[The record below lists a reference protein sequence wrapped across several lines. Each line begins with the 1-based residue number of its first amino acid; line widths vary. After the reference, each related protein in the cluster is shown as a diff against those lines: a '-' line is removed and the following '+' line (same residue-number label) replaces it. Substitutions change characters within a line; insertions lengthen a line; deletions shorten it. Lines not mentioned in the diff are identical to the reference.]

1 MLSDLKYALYQN
13 IQTMYGGTGILRTRR
28 LKFQKQHP
36 DFSDTMMVWF
46 FFFPGQGC
54 VGLEFLRTAYWLP
67 LKDCLNFKYCHC
79 LCCSVCSRKAVLPF
93 SQLPAEIIPEALLK
107 VSMIFRRQDI
117 SQSHSWRLQPHCIS
131 SLNNHSLQCLIIC
144 FQKHLV
150 RHTTHLSNGTGL
162 ESPRAS
168 S

>member
-1 MLSDLKYALYQN
+1 MLSDFKYALYQN

-36 DFSDTMMVWF
+36 DFSDTMTVWF
-46 FFFPGQGC
+46 FFFPGQGGM
-54 VGLEFLRTAYWLP
+54 GLEFLRTAQRLL
-67 LKDCLNFKYCHC
+67 LKDCLSFKYCHC
-79 LCCSVCSRKAVLPF
+79 LYCSVCSREAVLPF
-93 SQLPAEIIPEALLK
+93 SQLPTEIILEALLK
-107 VSMIFRRQDI
+107 VSLTFRRHDI
-117 SQSHSWRLQPHCIS
+117 SQSHGWRLRPHCIS
-131 SLNNHSLQCLIIC
+131 SLNNHSLRCLIIC

-150 RHTTHLSNGTGL
+150 RRTTHLSNGNGL